1 MTLNKDSKIY
11 IAGHKGLVGSAIW
24 RNLEQRGYR
33 NLVGRSHRELDL
45 TDQIA
50 VRNFFDSERPDAV
63 VLAAA
68 FVGGIM
74 ANSIYRADFI
84 MQNMKMQCNVIGNAY
99 LHGVKK
105 LLFLGSTCIYPK
117 AAPQPMKEDA
127 LLTSPLEYT
136 NEEYAIAKIAGLKMC
151 ESYNLQYGTN
161 YIAVMPTNLYGPND
175 NFHLE
180 NSHVMPAMMR
190 KIYLA
195 KLIHNGDW
203 EAIKTDMNK
212 RPINPTDALR
222 SIIGEGNVDGNNPQ
236 ERILKALAF
245 YGIADNKVTL
255 WGDGSPLREFLWS
268 EDMADASVHVLLH
281 VDFKDIIGIEKYS
294 SVFYGSKVDGA
305 VDRNNSEGRGGAIPA
320 LGEIRNCHINVGS
333 GKELTIKDLATKV
346 AKAVDFTGTIVW
358 DASKPNGTPRK
369 LIDVEKLHRLGWH
382 HKVDIDEGI
391 SRLYQ
396 WYKRSLEQPF

>member
-33 NLVGRSHRELDL
+33 NLVGRSHQELDL

-84 MQNMKMQCNVIGNAY
+84 MQNMKMQCNVIENAY

-245 YGIADNKVTL
+245 YGIEDNKVTL

-281 VDFKDIIGIEKYS
+281 IDFKDIIGIEKYS

-391 SRLYQ
+391 SCLYQ